1 MNYLISFYT
10 ILKQKMKFP
19 AKLKLEN
26 GITFEGIGFGVEKI
40 GIGEVVFNTA
50 ITGYQEILTDPS
62 YDGQIITF
70 TYPHIGNT
78 GINFDDNESKK
89 ISARGVIVK
98 NFCDFPSNWR
108 SKQSLEEFLVEQKAI
123 CISDIDTRKLTRIL
137 RDEGCK
143 VGAIYPSKKFTDD
156 EAMYEINKFGNISQ
170 MSFTDNVSVSE
181 PYSYG
186 KPSAPKTNKIVAI
199 DYGIKENILRIMK
212 NLGGDITVVP
222 PSTTAKEIE
231 AMNPDG
237 IFLSN
242 GPGDPTILTES
253 IQEVKELMKLD
264 IPMFGICLGH
274 QIMSLAYDLKI
285 EKMPFGHHGANHP
298 VHDIANNVV
307 FITSQNHNFAVA
319 ELEDREDLE
328 VSHRSLFDDSIQGIK
343 HTSKPYYSIQC
354 HPEASPGPKEFEV
367 LFNKFFEDMNA

>member
-1 MNYLISFYT
+1 
-10 ILKQKMKFP
+10 MKFP

-108 SKQSLEEFLVEQKAI
+108 SKQSLEEFLIEQKAI

-143 VGAIYPSKKFTDD
+143 VGAIYPSDKFTDD

-274 QIMSLAYDLKI
+274 QIMSLAYDLEI
-285 EKMPFGHHGANHP
+285 EKMPFGHHGVNHP

>member
-274 QIMSLAYDLKI
+274 QIMSLAYDLEI

>member
-143 VGAIYPSKKFTDD
+143 VGAIYPSEKFTDD

-170 MSFTDNVSVSE
+170 MTFTDNVSVSE

-274 QIMSLAYDLKI
+274 QIMSLAYDLEI

-328 VSHRSLFDDSIQGIK
+328 VSHRSLFDNSIQGIK

>member
-143 VGAIYPSKKFTDD
+143 VGAIYPLEKFTDD

-181 PYSYG
+181 PYNYG

-274 QIMSLAYDLKI
+274 QIMSLAYDLEI

>member
-181 PYSYG
+181 TYSYG

-274 QIMSLAYDLKI
+274 QIMSLAYDLEI

>member
-181 PYSYG
+181 TYSYG

-253 IQEVKELMKLD
+253 IQEVKELMKLN

-274 QIMSLAYDLKI
+274 QIMSLAYDLEI

>member
-199 DYGIKENILRIMK
+199 DFGIKENILRIMK